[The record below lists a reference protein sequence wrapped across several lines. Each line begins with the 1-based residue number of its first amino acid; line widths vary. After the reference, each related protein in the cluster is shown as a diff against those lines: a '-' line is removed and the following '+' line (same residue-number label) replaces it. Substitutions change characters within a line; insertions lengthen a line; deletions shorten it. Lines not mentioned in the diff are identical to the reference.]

1 MPLEEALREP
11 ERRILLKALKANN
24 WNRQK
29 TAEQL
34 DINRTTLYK
43 KLKALGLENDD
54 ERRGSG
60 CPKLGSASPKRQ
72 AAGRGQRTSYR
83 TDWNDPD
90 GIRTHV
96 STVKGW
102 CPGPG

>member
-54 ERRGSG
+54 ERR
-60 CPKLGSASPKRQ
+60 
-72 AAGRGQRTSYR
+72 AG
-83 TDWNDPD
+83 
-90 GIRTHV
+90 
-96 STVKGW
+96 
-102 CPGPG
+102 